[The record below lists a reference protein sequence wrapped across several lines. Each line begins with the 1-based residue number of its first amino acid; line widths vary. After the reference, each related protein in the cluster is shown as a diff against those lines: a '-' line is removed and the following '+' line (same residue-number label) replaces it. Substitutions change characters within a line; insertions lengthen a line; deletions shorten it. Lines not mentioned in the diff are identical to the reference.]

1 MEEFETFKELKRIT
15 LRTLEYLQDLND
27 QLQSKQ
33 ELMSESEVQYYLG
46 HISLFQLYISKL
58 VASTERELNKLRD

>member
-1 MEEFETFKELKRIT
+1 LEEFETFKELKRIT